1 MSGIP
6 VGEGKPD
13 AETTM
18 PNEPM
23 DQSDSHGPDGHT
35 HNGVSPLRTE
45 LTEHLPFSVSS
56 VALGLIV
63 AGIICALVPEGAVSP
78 TASDA
83 GHEGLS
89 GGPATPLFHL
99 FHPSHTF
106 FSAAATTAMF
116 WRYDRKLWLAVLI
129 GLVGAIGVCGIS
141 DILMPYGSQVVLQAF
156 GRVTGELHLHI
167 CVIEEPG
174 LVLPFAV
181 AGVFV
186 GLGAARTVGR
196 STLFSHSLHVFTST
210 MASIFY
216 LIGPFDRLA
225 WIDSLGLVFVFVIA
239 AVMIPCCLSDIVFPL
254 AATKSVRHRMYHGG
268 DSHDGSS

>member
-1 MSGIP
+1 
-6 VGEGKPD
+6 
-13 AETTM
+13 M
-18 PNEPM
+18 PNEPI
-23 DQSDSHGPDGHT
+23 DQPEADAGGRHSHDGM
-35 HNGVSPLRTE
+35 SPLRTE

-56 VALGLIV
+56 VALGLTV
-63 AGIICALVPEGAVSP
+63 AGIICVLVPDGAVSQ
-78 TASDA
+78 
-83 GHEGLS
+83 GLPGGES
-89 GGPATPLFHL
+89 HAHVAGPAKNLFHL

-129 GLVGAIGVCGIS
+129 GLVGAVGVCGIS
-141 DILMPYGSQVVLQAF
+141 DILMPYLSQVVLQAF
-156 GRVTGELHLHI
+156 GRLPGELHLHI

-186 GLGAARTVGR
+186 GLGAAHAVGH

-268 DSHDGSS
+268 DSHDGKS

>member
-1 MSGIP
+1 
-6 VGEGKPD
+6 
-13 AETTM
+13 M
-18 PNEPM
+18 PNELT
-23 DQSDSHGPDGHT
+23 DQTDSHDAGGNAH
-35 HNGVSPLRTE
+35 GGASPLRTE

-56 VALGLIV
+56 VALGLTV
-63 AGIICALVPEGAVSP
+63 AGIICALVPDD
-78 TASDA
+78 TASHGA
-83 GHEGLS
+83 S
-89 GGPATPLFHL
+89 SAGPAGPLFHL

-129 GLVGAIGVCGIS
+129 GMIGAVGVCGIS
-141 DILMPYGSQVVLQAF
+141 DILMPYAAQVVLQAF

-167 CVIEEPG
+167 CVLEEPG

-268 DSHDGSS
+268 DSHDGST

>member
-1 MSGIP
+1 
-6 VGEGKPD
+6 
-13 AETTM
+13 M
-18 PNEPM
+18 PSESIDPP
-23 DQSDSHGPDGHT
+23 DSHETGRHDHGDA
-35 HNGVSPLRTE
+35 SALRTE

-56 VALGLIV
+56 VALGLTV
-63 AGIICALVPEGAVSP
+63 AGIICALVPEGA
-78 TASDA
+78 A
-83 GHEGLS
+83 GHSAS
-89 GGPATPLFHL
+89 GAGQDSPGAGPAEHLFHL

-129 GLVGAIGVCGIS
+129 GLIGAVGVCGIS
-141 DILMPYGSQVVLQAF
+141 DILMPYLSQVVLQAF

-186 GLGAARTVGR
+186 GLGAARAVEH

-254 AATKSVRHRMYHGG
+254 AAAKSVRHRMYHGG
-268 DSHDGSS
+268 DSHDGST